1 MRMRD
6 LSIDGYIQIVAYEIT
21 VFYVHDIEVRVVIR
35 GNALNL
41 FPGFDRSFPAV
52 GVKGSF
58 YQSVGFGIG
67 ISDSI
72 GRTCT
77 CKSTEIKQVP
87 QDHRIILTP
96 AW

>member
-52 GVKGSF
+52 GQRADGSLELGNMMRF
-58 YQSVGFGIG
+58 
-67 ISDSI
+67 
-72 GRTCT
+72 
-77 CKSTEIKQVP
+77 
-87 QDHRIILTP
+87 
-96 AW
+96 